1 MKFNKI
7 NHYRNRLL
15 QEFSLKTRY
24 SLSRPSGC
32 IILLT
37 NRCNARCVHCQ
48 SWKLPPE
55 QNELST
61 DEWKEVLDQLRDWLG
76 PVFLSITGGETLLK
90 KDAVDLAQYASGK
103 GFWTEF
109 LTNGLLM
116 NRESASL
123 LAQSKVKR
131 IKISL
136 DASTAGIHDL
146 VRGRNGFFE
155 NATKALSMLAEEKKT
170 SKSNVI
176 LWAKTSIMSHN
187 VKDLANIARLVKD
200 LGVDGVEYQALEPV
214 YYSEQLTNKQWYKDN
229 PLWVDDP
236 LEASRSIDQ
245 LIKLKTEGF
254 PIVNSQENLD
264 MINDYFHDPEG
275 LAYRVHAHEYAK
287 KKPECRSWVGGLQIM
302 PDGGL
307 KMCHFMEPFG
317 YTRNGTLKDLW
328 NNRAK
333 CWKKECRY
341 LELR

>member
-1 MKFNKI
+1 MKLNKI
-7 NHYRNRLL
+7 NHYCNRLL
-15 QEFSLKTRY
+15 QELSLKTGY
-24 SLSRPSGC
+24 SFSRPSGC

-55 QNELST
+55 ENELST
-61 DEWKEVLDQLRDWLG
+61 QEWKEVLKQMRDWLG

-90 KDAVDLAQYASGK
+90 KDAIDLAQYASDK

-136 DASTAGIHDL
+136 DGSTAVIHDL
-146 VRGRNGFFE
+146 IRGRDGFFE
-155 NATKALSMLAEEKKT
+155 HATKALSMLVEEKRT
-170 SKSNVI
+170 SKSNVT

-187 VKDLANIARLVKD
+187 VRDLANITKLAKD

-214 YYSEQLTNKQWYKDN
+214 YYSEQLTNKHWYRDN
-229 PLWVDDP
+229 PLWVNDP
-236 LEASRSIDQ
+236 PEASRSIVE
-245 LIKLKTEGF
+245 LKKLKTEGF
-254 PIVNSQENLD
+254 PIVNSLENLG
-264 MINDYFHDPEG
+264 MVNDYFHNPEK
-275 LAYRVHAHEYAK
+275 LAHKVHAHEYAK
-287 KKPECRSWVGGLQIM
+287 KKPQCRSWAGGLQIM

-307 KMCHFMEPFG
+307 KMCHFMEPFAYARDG
-317 YTRNGTLKDLW
+317 NIKKLW
-328 NNRAK
+328 QNRVR

-341 LELR
+341 LDMY